1 MIRRGGAGHPDGA
14 MLLAQPLPVAMT
26 RSAEAPLD
34 RLAAIFTTHYDF
46 VWRSLRRLGVPDHAV
61 DDATQEVFVVVSRRL
76 ADIVA
81 GKEKSFLFG
90 TAVRVA
96 ADARRKQARRREDA
110 AVELAVADP
119 GAPADEQLDHKR
131 ARALLEEIV
140 AGLPDDTR
148 PVFVLYELEAMT
160 MAEIAVWLE
169 LPPGTVASRLRRARE
184 AFTHAIERHARRG
197 PAAAPG
203 AGEAGEHR

>member
-1 MIRRGGAGHPDGA
+1 MISRGPAGHSDGA

-26 RSAEAPLD
+26 KPAEAPLD

-46 VWRSLRRLGVPDHAV
+46 VWRSLRRLGLPDHAV
-61 DDATQEVFVVVSRRL
+61 DDAAQEVFVVVSRRL

-96 ADARRKQARRREDA
+96 ADARRKLARRREDA
-110 AVELAVADP
+110 VEIAVVDP
-119 GAPADEQLDHKR
+119 HAPADEQLDHRR
-131 ARALLEEIV
+131 ARALLEQIV
-140 AGLPDDTR
+140 AGLPEDTR

-160 MAEIAVWLE
+160 MADIAVWLE

-184 AFTHAIERHARRG
+184 AFAHAIERHARRVEE
-197 PAAAPG
+197 P
-203 AGEAGEHR
+203 